1 MDFKSIEE
9 KWQKY
14 WAEQKVFEPEID
26 KNKQAFYIQAAYPY
40 PSGAMHIGH
49 ARTYTVSDIIAKY
62 NMLKGKNV
70 LMPMGWHVSGTP
82 VIAAVEALQRGDE
95 KTVKM
100 FTERFHIPKEDLK
113 YLTASPESFVEYM
126 INKAKYGYKAGF
138 KKLGLGIDWRRELK
152 TIDEQYQRFI
162 EWQYKKLY
170 AKGYIRKGH
179 YPVRYCPNCRNP
191 VGDHDL
197 SEGEGLGIQEFTL
210 LKFRLPDGKYLIAA
224 TLRPETV
231 FGQTNIW
238 IRPDLEY
245 VIIKVEKEEWIASQ
259 EFFEK
264 FQHQKPGIEK
274 LGTIKGSELIGK
286 EVLAPGIERKIPVL
300 PASFCDPKTGTG
312 IVTSVPS
319 DAPIDYIA
327 LRDLQNDEGLMKKY
341 HLDVEKVKAIK
352 PIPIIKT
359 PELGELAAIKVCE
372 ELKIKNQSEE
382 KKLEEAKKLVYKLG
396 FHKGVMNENCGKYAN
411 MPVNKAKELV
421 KKELIEKHE
430 ATKFYELEGRA
441 VCRCGTEVT
450 VRVLEDQ
457 WFVAYSDPK
466 WKEEAKKT
474 LAKMHIV
481 PELFRTQYE
490 NVFEWLEDKPCTRSK
505 GLGTKF
511 PWQKELVLEPL
522 ADSTIYMAYFTIA
535 HLIKNVPA
543 EKLEEEVFDYIFL
556 NKGNA
561 SELAK
566 KYHLDEKL
574 LKEMRESFDY
584 WYPLAYNASAIELIP
599 NHMSFSI
606 FQHTAIF
613 PAEKR
618 QLGTLNLGM
627 VVLEGRKMSSS
638 KGNVVLINDLCDALG
653 SDFVRFF
660 LMNFV
665 EPWEEMNWQQREVE
679 KGISR
684 LKRFIGE
691 IFNIAENVSSGKLK
705 LEEMDCIEKWFYSK
719 INGKIKEYMQ
729 AMGNIELRRALQA
742 ISFQLM
748 KDLAWYNKRKMRTS
762 KELNYYFVKN
772 FALCIAPF
780 MPHIAE
786 ELWHKIGNKE
796 SVFKAKLPEKLET
809 DAKAEQG
816 EELIMNIVADIN
828 QVKKLAKLEKP
839 NKIVLYTASAW
850 KYRLLELLQQKLS
863 EPNVSEAIK
872 IAMADSEIKSKG
884 NLAVNV
890 ARQLASKIIEL
901 KDKQIIDEF
910 KVLNE
915 AKHFLEKT
923 FGCELIVEKEEKV
936 TYDPK
941 GKARNALPFK
951 PAIYME

>member
-9 KWQKY
+9 KWQRY

-152 TIDEQYQRFI
+152 TIDKQYQRFI

-170 AKGYIRKGH
+170 ARGYIRKGH

-210 LKFRLPDGKYLIAA
+210 LKFRLPDGKYLVAA

-245 VIIKVEKEEWIASQ
+245 VIIKVGKEEWIASK

-274 LGTIKGSELIGK
+274 IGTVKGSELIGK
-286 EVLAPGIERKIPVL
+286 EVLAPGIEKKIPVL

-327 LRDLQNDEGLMKKY
+327 LRDLQNDEELMKKY
-341 HLDVEKVKAIK
+341 HLDVEKVKAIE

-359 PELGELAAIKVCE
+359 PELGELAAIKVCK
-372 ELKIKNQSEE
+372 ELKIKNQREE
-382 KKLEEAKKLVYKLG
+382 EKLEEAKKLVYKLG
-396 FHKGVMNENCGKYAN
+396 FHKGIMNENCGKYAN

-421 KKELIEKHE
+421 KKELIEKRK
-430 ATKFYELEGRA
+430 ATKFYELEGRV
-441 VCRCGTEVT
+441 VCRCGASVV

-474 LAKMHIV
+474 LAKMRIV

-505 GLGTKF
+505 GLGTRF

-556 NKGNA
+556 NKGNV

-566 KYHLDEKL
+566 KYGIDEKL
-574 LKEMRESFDY
+574 LREMRESFDY
-584 WYPLAYNASAIELIP
+584 WYPLAYNISAIELIP

-613 PAEKR
+613 PPEKR

-638 KGNVVLINDLCDALG
+638 KGNVVLINDLCELLG

-684 LKRFIGE
+684 LKRFIEE
-691 IFNIAENVSSGKLK
+691 IFSIAKNVSSEKLK
-705 LEEMDCIEKWFYSK
+705 LEKMDCIEKWFWSR
-719 INGKIKEYMQ
+719 INSKIKEYTQ
-729 AMGNIELRRALQA
+729 AMENIELRRALQA

-748 KDLAWYNKRKMRTS
+748 KDLAWYNKRKMKTS

-796 SVFKAKLPEKLET
+796 SVFKAKLPERLET

-839 NKIVLYTASAW
+839 NRIVLYTASAW

-863 EPNVSEAIK
+863 EPNVGEAIK
-872 IAMADSEIKSKG
+872 IAMSDGKIKSKG
-884 NLAVNV
+884 NLAANV
-890 ARQLASKIIEL
+890 AKQLASRIIEL
-901 KDKQIIDEF
+901 KGKKEIDEF
-910 KVLNE
+910 EVLKE
-915 AKHFLEKT
+915 AKPFLEKT
-923 FGCELIVEKEEKV
+923 FGCEVLIEKEEK
-936 TYDPK
+936 TEYDPK
-941 GKARNALPFK
+941 GKAKNALPFK